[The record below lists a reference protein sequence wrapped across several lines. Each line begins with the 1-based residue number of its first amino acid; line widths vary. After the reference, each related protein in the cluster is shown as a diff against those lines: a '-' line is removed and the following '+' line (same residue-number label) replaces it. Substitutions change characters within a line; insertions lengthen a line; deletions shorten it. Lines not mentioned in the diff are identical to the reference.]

1 MKQADPLPPIDLTPD
16 DFLPLEENTPEEP
29 VFEDLPP
36 IRRILRDL
44 YRRPMAM
51 FALILLGLIL
61 LLTLLA
67 PLSPYDPDA
76 IDSSNKL
83 QPPSAAHW
91 FGTDELGRDS
101 FTRALY
107 GGRVSL
113 LVGISAMAVSVVVG
127 MIIGAVSGY
136 MGGKV
141 DAILMRFVDMLLSVP
156 SVLLIIVLYA
166 FIPANMITLIFM
178 LALFSWTNVA
188 RIVRAQ
194 VLSLK
199 EWDFVTAA
207 QSLGMGKFQIIFQQ
221 ILPNTSSQIIVAAS
235 LSIANAILD
244 ESALSF
250 LGYGVQLPQASW
262 GSMLQSA
269 QKYIL
274 YNPLLAFIPGLFIL
288 ITVLCFHILGDALQH
303 ALDPRLQQ

>member
-1 MKQADPLPPIDLTPD
+1 MRQDDLPSMELTAE
-16 DFLPLEENTPEEP
+16 DFLPLEQLPAEEP
-29 VFEDLPP
+29 PVADLPP
-36 IRRILRDL
+36 FRRALREL
-44 YRRPMAM
+44 CRRPMALA
-51 FALILLGLIL
+51 ALVVLGAIL
-61 LLTLLA
+61 LLTLFA

-76 IDSSNKL
+76 IDTSNKL
-83 QPPSAAHW
+83 QPPSAEHW

-113 LVGISAMAVSVVVG
+113 LVGTAAMAVSVLVG
-127 MIIGAVSGY
+127 MIIGAISGF
-136 MGGKV
+136 MGGIV
-141 DAILMRFVDMLLSVP
+141 DALLMRFVDMLLSVP

-166 FIPANMITLIFM
+166 FIPTNMITLIFM
-178 LALFSWTNVA
+178 LAFFSWTNVA

-207 QSLGMGKFQIIFQQ
+207 RSLGMSRRRIIFQQ

-244 ESALSF
+244 ESSLSF

-269 QKYIL
+269 QQYIL
-274 YNPLLAFIPGLFIL
+274 YNPILAVIPGAFILV
-288 ITVLCFHILGDALQH
+288 TVLCFHILGDALQH

>member
-1 MKQADPLPPIDLTPD
+1 MRQDDLPSMELTAE
-16 DFLPLEENTPEEP
+16 DFLPLEHLPPEEP
-29 VFEDLPP
+29 PIADLPP
-36 IRRILRDL
+36 LRRVLRDL
-44 YRRPMAM
+44 CRRPMALA
-51 FALILLGLIL
+51 ALVVLGLIL
-61 LLTLLA
+61 LLTLFA

-76 IDSSNKL
+76 IDTSNKL
-83 QPPSAAHW
+83 QPPSAEHW

-113 LVGISAMAVSVVVG
+113 LVGTASMAVSVVVG
-127 MIIGAVSGY
+127 MIIGAISGY
-136 MGGKV
+136 MGGTV
-141 DAILMRFVDMLLSVP
+141 DALLMRFVDMLLSVP

-166 FIPANMITLIFM
+166 FIPTNMISLIFM
-178 LALFSWTNVA
+178 LAFFSWTNVA

-207 QSLGMGKFQIIFQQ
+207 RSLGMSRRRIIFQQ

-244 ESALSF
+244 ESSLSF

-269 QKYIL
+269 QQYIL
-274 YNPLLAFIPGLFIL
+274 YNPILAFIPGAFIL
-288 ITVLCFHILGDALQH
+288 VTVLCFHILGDALQH

>member
-1 MKQADPLPPIDLTPD
+1 MRQDDLPSMELTAE
-16 DFLPLEENTPEEP
+16 DFLPLEQLPAEEP
-29 VFEDLPP
+29 PVADLPP
-36 IRRILRDL
+36 FRRALREL
-44 YRRPMAM
+44 CRRPMALA
-51 FALILLGLIL
+51 ALVVLGLIL
-61 LLTLLA
+61 LLTLFA

-76 IDSSNKL
+76 IDTSNKL
-83 QPPSAAHW
+83 QPPSAEHW

-113 LVGISAMAVSVVVG
+113 LVGTAAMAVSVLVG
-127 MIIGAVSGY
+127 MIIGAISGF
-136 MGGKV
+136 MGGIV
-141 DAILMRFVDMLLSVP
+141 DALLMRFVDMLLSVP

-166 FIPANMITLIFM
+166 FIPTNMITLIFM
-178 LALFSWTNVA
+178 LAFFSWTNVA

-207 QSLGMGKFQIIFQQ
+207 RSLGMSRRRIIFQQ

-244 ESALSF
+244 ESSLSF

-269 QKYIL
+269 QQYIL
-274 YNPLLAFIPGLFIL
+274 YNPILAVIPGAFILV
-288 ITVLCFHILGDALQH
+288 TVLCFHILGDALQH

>member
-1 MKQADPLPPIDLTPD
+1 MRQDDLPSMELTAE
-16 DFLPLEENTPEEP
+16 DFLPLEQLPAEEP
-29 VFEDLPP
+29 PVADLPP
-36 IRRILRDL
+36 FRRALREL
-44 YRRPMAM
+44 CRRPMALA
-51 FALILLGLIL
+51 ALVVLGVIL
-61 LLTLLA
+61 LLTLFA

-76 IDSSNKL
+76 IDTSNKL
-83 QPPSAAHW
+83 QPPSAEHW

-113 LVGISAMAVSVVVG
+113 LVGTAAMAVSVLVG
-127 MIIGAVSGY
+127 MIIGAISGF
-136 MGGKV
+136 MGGIV
-141 DAILMRFVDMLLSVP
+141 DALLMRFVDMLLSVP

-166 FIPANMITLIFM
+166 FIPTNMITLIFM
-178 LALFSWTNVA
+178 LAFFSWTNVA

-207 QSLGMGKFQIIFQQ
+207 RSLGMSRRRIIFQQ

-244 ESALSF
+244 ESSLSF

-269 QKYIL
+269 QQYIL
-274 YNPLLAFIPGLFIL
+274 YNPILAVIPGAFILV
-288 ITVLCFHILGDALQH
+288 TVLCFHILGDALQH

>member
-1 MKQADPLPPIDLTPD
+1 MRQDDLPSMELTTE
-16 DFLPLEENTPEEP
+16 DFLPLEQLPPEELP
-29 VFEDLPP
+29 IADLPP
-36 IRRILRDL
+36 LCRVLRDL
-44 YRRPMAM
+44 CRRPMALA
-51 FALILLGLIL
+51 ALVVLGLIL
-61 LLTLLA
+61 LLTLFA

-76 IDSSNKL
+76 IDTSNKL
-83 QPPSAAHW
+83 QPPSAEHW

-113 LVGISAMAVSVVVG
+113 LVGTASMAVSVVVG
-127 MIIGAVSGY
+127 MIIGAISGY
-136 MGGKV
+136 MGGTV
-141 DAILMRFVDMLLSVP
+141 DALLMRFVDMLLSVP

-166 FIPANMITLIFM
+166 FIPTNMISLIFM
-178 LALFSWTNVA
+178 LAFFSWTNVA

-207 QSLGMGKFQIIFQQ
+207 RSLGMSRRRIIFQQ

-244 ESALSF
+244 ESSLSF

-269 QKYIL
+269 QQYIL
-274 YNPLLAFIPGLFIL
+274 YNPILAFIPGAFIL
-288 ITVLCFHILGDALQH
+288 VTVLCFHILGDALQH